1 MKWAIIIPLTVLAA
15 LYWEQV
21 AWWNRIIRNDISR
34 KRNGNDQPR

>member
-1 MKWAIIIPLTVLAA
+1 MKWAIIIPLIL
-15 LYWEQV
+15 LLCWEQV